1 MTTVT
6 RIVPAFLALLA
17 ASVFADARAASAQA
31 APLPVAEAQA
41 FLGNWALALDAQG
54 QAFTIN
60 VDIKDVGG
68 NVAADVSS
76 DMSPSAQAQS
86 VAKSGANLVIS
97 FAMDAQG
104 QQVPVVIT
112 LTPNA
117 DALNAS
123 VDFAGGMF
131 VMAGK
136 GSRRQ

>member
-1 MTTVT
+1 MTTAIRT
-6 RIVPAFLALLA
+6 LPALLALLA
-17 ASVFADARAASAQA
+17 ASAFADVRAAAAQA

-54 QAFTIN
+54 QAFPLN

-76 DMSPSAQAQS
+76 DMTPSAQAQS
-86 VAKSGANLVIS
+86 ISKSGERLLIS
-97 FAMDAQG
+97 FSMDAQG

-112 LTPNA
+112 LTPEA
-117 DALNAS
+117 EALNAS

-136 GSRRQ
+136 GSRR